1 MNKKTIALIF
11 SFLGIVSLFLPY
23 NQNIVIACGK
33 NFSSKE
39 YYHNSFINFITEFF
53 NRTLNLSDIIEVF
66 LILIIYFSLIFSS
79 ILFLFNKIRI
89 SIFLIVITLILMTI
103 SFVSSRNDLLFG
115 YYLMAFHQILFLFYI
130 VKSKN
135 KFKLA

>member
-23 NQNIVIACGK
+23 NQDIIIACGK
-33 NFSSKE
+33 DFGSKE
-39 YYHNSFINFITEFF
+39 YYHNSFINFIIESF
-53 NRTLNLSDIIEVF
+53 NKTLNISNITEAF

-79 ILFLFNKIRI
+79 ILFLFNKIKI
-89 SIFLIVITLILMTI
+89 SIFLIFITLFLMTI

-115 YYLMAFHQILFLFYI
+115 YYLMALHQIFLLFYI
-130 VKSKN
+130 VQSKN
-135 KFKLA
+135 KFEPA

>member
-23 NQNIVIACGK
+23 NQDIVIACGK
-33 NFSSKE
+33 DFNSKE
-39 YYHNSFINFITEFF
+39 YYHNNFINFITESF
-53 NRTLNLSDIIEVF
+53 NRTLNLSDIIEAF

-79 ILFLFNKIRI
+79 ILFLFNKIRT
-89 SIFLIVITLILMTI
+89 SIFLIVITLILMAI

-115 YYLMAFHQILFLFYI
+115 YYLMAFHQILLLFYI